1 MIEEVIFMLKITVE
15 FDFTN
20 IWHKVFPVLITGLIA
35 FDMYHDGY
43 TSNLLEII
51 QKIYS
56 VLQSLN
62 L

>member
-1 MIEEVIFMLKITVE
+1 MLKITVE